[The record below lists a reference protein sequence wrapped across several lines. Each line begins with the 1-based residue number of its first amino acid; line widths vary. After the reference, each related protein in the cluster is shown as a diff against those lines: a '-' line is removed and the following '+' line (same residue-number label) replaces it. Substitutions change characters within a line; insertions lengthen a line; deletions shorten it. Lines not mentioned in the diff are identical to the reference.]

1 MVKTRGRP
9 PDALEWAAEWATER
23 AALLRH
29 CAIPTPEAAE
39 RNSFGLEL
47 PPRRLFPALILP
59 ELRAILYPVAKCAST
74 ILAEFFANG
83 PKPLFRIANESDGVG
98 STYGHFVRD
107 LGETEASRRMKRE
120 FYSFAFVCHPVKR
133 LVSAYGTINKRTEGG
148 YALINGRHPALF
160 WPPFARIQRGSEP
173 RRFAQFV
180 QDLTSLRLATVEVV
194 PYASASWNHSLR
206 AVTRALVRDS
216 RSALTPLSIHNLS
229 HSKTALDKKLR
240 GRITSFAR
248 LSEGYQNGEASAL
261 YEVENSMVTEW
272 AHAHSQR
279 SLLNMTDSDGVE
291 RRLDFLGRVES
302 LTSDLRAVLRALN
315 VSDDQL
321 SNKQLA
327 LLDGNASSSST
338 DTKLFSNSR
347 EGFRGLP
354 STRYRI
360 AALVTGEQSFKDCDN
375 TTKRRIIERYEAD
388 FKCLGYEWPK
398 SGGMRE
404 LFGYS

>member
-1 MVKTRGRP
+1 MSGPLSGPLSALHCSDTAQFRRP
-9 PDALEWAAEWATER
+9 KRPN
-23 AALLRH
+23 
-29 CAIPTPEAAE
+29 AIHSDWSFHRVDYSRRSFCPSCGAE
-39 RNSFGLEL
+39 RSCIRWPNA
-47 PPRRLFPALILP
+47 P
-59 ELRAILYPVAKCAST
+59 ST

-107 LGETEASRRMKRE
+107 LGEAAACTENVGE
-120 FYSFAFVCHPVKR
+120 FYGFAFVCHPVKR

-315 VSDDQL
+315 VTDDQL
-321 SNKQLA
+321 SNKQRA
-327 LLDGNASSSST
+327 LLDGNASSTTT
-338 DTKLFSNSR
+338 DKALLQLA
-347 EGFRGLP
+347 RGL
-354 STRYRI
+354 SW
-360 AALVTGEQSFKDCDN
+360 AAFDALPDSGACD
-375 TTKRRIIERYEAD
+375 
-388 FKCLGYEWPK
+388 G
-398 SGGMRE
+398 
-404 LFGYS
+404 